1 EKPFAKITT
10 NDAGLAEFT
19 VAPKAAQFRKADHE
33 QQNIEMLGGQQHP
46 WWGQRLYLDIG
57 VEARDKKGV
66 GISFVSGINADP
78 FGENIVLRLDKA
90 IYKGGDLVQV
100 DVRSSAGLPTAYVEV
115 TKGGQTLLTK
125 WLDVKE
131 GKATHKLDLPTT
143 VFGTLELHAYQML
156 VGGEILRDT
165 RVIYV
170 QPSSDL
176 KIDVKADKNEYLP
189 GGEGKIRFTVTD
201 AAGKPTPAA
210 LGVIIVDE
218 AVYALQEMQPG
229 LEKVYFT

>member
-1 EKPFAKITT
+1 
-10 NDAGLAEFT
+10 
-19 VAPKAAQFRKADHE
+19 
-33 QQNIEMLGGQQHP
+33 
-46 WWGQRLYLDIG
+46 
-57 VEARDKKGV
+57 
-66 GISFVSGINADP
+66 
-78 FGENIVLRLDKA
+78 
-90 IYKGGDLVQV
+90 
-100 DVRSSAGLPTAYVEV
+100 
-115 TKGGQTLLTK
+115 
-125 WLDVKE
+125 
-131 GKATHKLDLPTT
+131 PTT

-201 AAGKPTPAA
+201 AAGKPTAAA

-218 AVYALQEMQPG
+218 AVYALKERKRG
-229 LEKVYFT
+229 LKRVYFPWKEGLPKPQAQGVYNPSEPIPVLIQQPELPMAKQQIAQALLASIKPKMPARWEVDPAVERRQ